1 MGALSKSDALPRYLE
16 IQRDFQDRIASG
28 EWPPGSRIPPEHE
41 LQERYGCSRMTV
53 NKALSALANA
63 GLIVRRRRSGSFVAA
78 PKSQQSILEIH
89 DIQAEI
95 GTSGRSYRFDILSR
109 ELRGATVEDAE
120 RLAIAEGAPVLSL
133 HILHLAADKPFV
145 LEKRLMNLAVVPGAE
160 AEPFRTA
167 PPGTWLLNLVAW
179 TDAEHVIR
187 AELADANAARLLDIT
202 RPGAVLIIERRTWQA
217 GETITWV
224 RLTYPGDRHQLNS
237 HFSPSSRLGG

>member
-1 MGALSKSDALPRYLE
+1 MNKTAPLPRYLE
-16 IQRDFQDRIASG
+16 IQQDLQACIASG
-28 EWPPGSRIPPEHE
+28 EWGPGARVPPEHE

-95 GTSGRSYRFDILSR
+95 SASGRSYRFDILKR
-109 ELRGATVEDAE
+109 ETRRATVEDAN
-120 RLAIAEGAPVLSL
+120 RLAIAEGAPVHAMQLL
-133 HILHLAADKPFV
+133 HYAAEKPFV
-145 LEKRLMNLAVVPGAE
+145 LEERLLNLAVVAAAE
-160 AEPFRTA
+160 DEAFHDS
-167 PPGTWLLNLVAW
+167 PPGTWLLHLVPW

-187 AELADANAARLLDIT
+187 AELAGAVEARRLGVA
-202 RPGAVLIIERRTWQA
+202 RPGALLIIERRTWQA

-224 RLTYPGDRHQLNS
+224 RLAYPGERHQLNS